1 MNVLGVGPL
10 EIVLVLILALLV
22 LGPEGMVN
30 GGRQAGKFLR
40 KLYASDFWKTVRGSR
55 NMMDRVVSE
64 MGMDKD
70 VEDIRSQLREL
81 DHPRMEGVEPGSS
94 AHRPN
99 QTNQDS
105 PSTDETPAA
114 QPVLH
119 DEEGSGDSPDEVES
133 QVSG

>member
-22 LGPEGMVN
+22 LGPEGMIN
-30 GGRQAGKFLR
+30 GGRQAGKLLR

-64 MGMDKD
+64 MGMDQD
-70 VEDIRSQLREL
+70 VEDIRSQLREIDL
-81 DHPRMEGVEPGSS
+81 PRMEGVEPGSS
-94 AHRPN
+94 APRPVRTD
-99 QTNQDS
+99 QGS
-105 PSTDETPAA
+105 PSPDESPADP
-114 QPVLH
+114 PVLQ
-119 DEEGSGDSPDEVES
+119 DEEGSADSPDEVES